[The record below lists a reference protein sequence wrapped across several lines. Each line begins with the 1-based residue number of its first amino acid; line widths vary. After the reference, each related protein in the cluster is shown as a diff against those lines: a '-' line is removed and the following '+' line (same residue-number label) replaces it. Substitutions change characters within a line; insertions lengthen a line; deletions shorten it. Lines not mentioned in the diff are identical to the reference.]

1 LRDCVGCGSGRFFQA
16 KFEMKHR
23 AVAGIV
29 LFVFLSTGLT
39 GVWQLQKRIDGQ
51 RDAMSQESQD
61 VLLWPGSVVKKLSLE
76 YAPLVGAIYW
86 TRAVQYYGESHR
98 LHQGK
103 LELLGPLL
111 DVATTVDPQLI
122 VAYRFGSTFLSEP
135 FPAGA
140 GRPDL
145 AVKLLERGVKENPD
159 NWRLYQDMGNVY
171 YFDMKDYPKASEAFA
186 EGSKNPHAHIW
197 MKVMAA
203 KIAAEGES
211 LETSF
216 FLWRDIYQTTTDKTV
231 KDNAEKHLKIVKAQ
245 MDLRELNRVADEFE
259 RQKKQRPTRLSDL
272 QQAGMMNGTPVD
284 PEGFPYVFGAEGRA
298 EVNPKSPLAKEKEF
312 QKK

>member
-1 LRDCVGCGSGRFFQA
+1 LRDCVGGGSGCFFQA
-16 KFEMKHR
+16 ELEMKHK
-23 AVAGIV
+23 AVARIV
-29 LFVFLSTGLT
+29 LFVFLSAGFA

-51 RDAMSQESQD
+51 RDAMSLDSQD

-76 YAPLVGAIYW
+76 YAPLAGAIYW

-111 DVATTVDPQLI
+111 DVATALDPHLI
-122 VAYRFGSTFLSEP
+122 VAYRFGSTFLSAP
-135 FPAGA
+135 FPTGA

-159 NWRLYQDMGNVY
+159 YWRFYQDMGNVY

-186 EGSKNPHAHIW
+186 EGSKNPQAQIW

-216 FLWRDIYQTTTDKTV
+216 FLWRDIYQTTADKTV

-259 RQKKQRPTRLSDL
+259 KQKKQRPARLSDL
-272 QQAGMMNGTPVD
+272 QQAGMMNGIPVD
-284 PEGFPYVFGAEGRA
+284 PEGFPYVFGADGR
-298 EVNPKSPLAKEKEF
+298 EQVNPKSPLAKEKEF